1 MPRVLVVDDSASSRR
16 LLTHILASDPDITV
30 AGEATNGA
38 EAVRMTARLAPDLVT
53 MDVQMPVMDGFEATR
68 RIMRETP
75 TPIVMI
81 SAVQPDE
88 VAWSFKA
95 LEAGALTV
103 LAKPAG
109 PKSPQFESQSGAIV
123 RTVKELSMVRVVTR
137 RVPTLRLP
145 AAAATPARPGGSRP
159 EVSVVAIG
167 ASTGGPAALAAIV
180 SKLAPGF
187 PVPVLVVQ
195 HIGGGFDRGL
205 VDWLNGVARVRVTMA
220 MQGKQLAPATVYVAP
235 HDRHLGVSRSGRILL
250 SDGPPIGGHRP
261 SATHLFRS
269 VAAAYGPNAVG
280 VILTGIGADGCEGL
294 QTLRQAGGTVLA
306 QDRESSVVYGMPGA
320 VVDAGIA
327 DRVLALGAMA
337 DAIEE
342 LVQPDAPGARPRTA
356 EGGR

>member
-1 MPRVLVVDDSASSRR
+1 MPRVLVVDDSPSSRR
-16 LLTHILASDPDITV
+16 LLIHILSADPDITV
-30 AGEATNGA
+30 ASEAVNGA
-38 EAVRMTARLAPDLVT
+38 EAVRLTARLAPDLVT

-68 RIMRETP
+68 RIMGETP

-95 LEAGALTV
+95 IEAGALTV
-103 LAKPAG
+103 LAKPLG
-109 PKSPQFESQSGAIV
+109 PESPQFEAQAGAIV
-123 RTVKELSMVRVVTR
+123 RSVKELAKVRVVTR
-137 RVPTLRLP
+137 RPPTVRREP
-145 AAAATPARPGGSRP
+145 APARLSGSQP
-159 EVSVVAIG
+159 QVKVIAIG
-167 ASTGGPAALAAIV
+167 ASTGGPAALAKIV
-180 SKLAPGF
+180 SKLPAAF
-187 PVPVLVVQ
+187 PVPVLIVQ

-205 VDWLNGVARVRVTMA
+205 VEWLDGVARVRVAMA
-220 MQGKQLAPATVYVAP
+220 MQSQQLAPASVFVAP
-235 HDRHLGVSRSGRILL
+235 HDRHLGVSRSGRVLL
-250 SDGPPIGGHRP
+250 TDGPPIGGHRP

-327 DRVLALGAMA
+327 HRVVPLDSVANVLEDLVGDGMA
-337 DAIEE
+337 DGDLPWAS
-342 LVQPDAPGARPRTA
+342 
-356 EGGR
+356 EGGGR